1 MQSVVDIE
9 NIVERILG
17 FVTAGSK
24 SKSDYD
30 INIDRM
36 FKSSDTTN
44 VGSLSQAGYFFS
56 PDEVSEHIYETVK
69 LNPAISEFT
78 VIDNDFA
85 VGFLT
90 RTALNE
96 MLGGRYGFTLHAR
109 KPIREIMDTDFLRVD
124 HNMPVDYVARLAMQ
138 RPFGRLYNPIVV
150 EIDGKYSGVVTVK
163 DLLDTCTKIV
173 EAERD
178 KIALMRDNLKIGL
191 FFMDRSYIIQ
201 NQYSRY
207 LEELFSQTDL
217 MGKSFIDLLSIS
229 INAQE
234 IDGIKDYLHMVFEQT
249 FDQDMLDE
257 INPLTELHY
266 IGVNSSHRKVFQCG
280 FAPIINQGEDFMLV
294 SIYDITARVEL
305 QQRLNEEENK
315 RQEEMTSFFELFQ
328 VEPQVFGDFLED
340 TEYEFD
346 QIDDINKNESMSTQE
361 KLVRIYQSVH
371 AIKSNAVILGLNTF
385 GSKAHSLETKIKKL
399 REPEAEVPF
408 YDMLNLS
415 VELEKLY
422 QEKEGFKTKIDNIN
436 SFKSTGDKNRKQG
449 KHILVEALKKTAHK
463 AALDM
468 GKNIQFIIDEIDNEA
483 IKKGPRRI
491 IKEVLVQLIRNSV
504 AHGIEAAEDRTVNG
518 KSETGVI
525 RLSIKMNG
533 GNIHIKLG
541 DDGHGLDFDKIAKKA
556 LFMNLLKKEDTENK
570 DALLKVIFMPGFSTA
585 ETEGIHAGRGIGL
598 NLVQDRIR
606 SANGSVKIKTE
617 SGKGTI
623 FKITFPTNLSPLPS

>member
-17 FVTAGSK
+17 LVTVDSK
-24 SKSDYD
+24 PDDNYK
-30 INIDRM
+30 IKIDRM

-44 VGSLSQAGYFFS
+44 VGSLSQTGYFFS
-56 PDEVSEHIYETVK
+56 PDEISEHIYETVK
-69 LNPAISEFT
+69 SNPAISEFT
-78 VIDNDFA
+78 VIDDDFA

-109 KPIREIMDTDFLRVD
+109 KPIREIMNTDFLRVD
-124 HNMPVDYVARLAMQ
+124 YNMPVDYVARLAMQ
-138 RPFGRLYNPIVV
+138 RPFGCLYNPIVV
-150 EIDGKYSGVVTVK
+150 EIDGRYSGVVTVK

-191 FFMDRSYIIQ
+191 FFMDSNYIIQ

-217 MGKSFIDLLSIS
+217 MGKSFIDLLSMS
-229 INAQE
+229 VGAKD
-234 IDGIKDYLHMVFEQT
+234 IDAIKDYFQMVFEQT

-266 IGVNSSHRKVFQCG
+266 TSAVSFCRKVFQCG
-280 FAPIINQGEDFMLV
+280 FAPIINQGEVFVLV

-305 QQRLNEEENK
+305 QQRLDEEENK
-315 RQEEMTSFFELFQ
+315 RQDEMKSFFELIQ

-340 TEYEFD
+340 TEYEFK
-346 QIDDINKNESMSTQE
+346 QIDDINKNETATTKE
-361 KLVRIYQSVH
+361 KLVGIYQSIH

-385 GSKAHSLETKIKKL
+385 GDMAHLLEEKIKKL
-399 REPEAEVPF
+399 REMEGEVPF

-415 VELEKLY
+415 IELEKLY
-422 QEKEGFKTKIDNIN
+422 QGKEGFKTTIDNIN
-436 SFKSTGDKNRKQG
+436 SFKSTNGKKRKHG
-449 KHILVEALKKTAHK
+449 KHILAEALAKTTEK
-463 AALDM
+463 AAKDM
-468 GKNIQFIIDEIDNEA
+468 GKNVKFIIDEIDGEA
-483 IKKGPRRI
+483 IEKGPRRV

-504 AHGIEAAEDRTVNG
+504 AHGIEVPEDRAAKG
-518 KSETGVI
+518 KSESGVI
-525 RLSIKMNG
+525 RLSIKLNDE
-533 GNIHIKLG
+533 NVHIKLG
-541 DDGHGLDFDKIAKKA
+541 DDGNGLDFGKIAEKA
-556 LFMNLLKKEDTENK
+556 LRLNLLTKEDAENK
-570 DALLKVIFMPGFSTA
+570 DALLKVIFLAGFSTA
-585 ETEGIHAGRGIGL
+585 ESEGIHAGRGIGL

-606 SANGSVKIKTE
+606 AANGSVKIKTE

-623 FKITFPTNLSPLPS
+623 FNITFPVK